1 MSALKRIMKEVKNI
15 EKDVLPN
22 MTAGPISTNDYFK
35 WEASIQGPPDSPY
48 EGGIFKL
55 DIVFPQDY
63 PFTPPTI
70 KFLTKVYHPNVTTSN
85 GTICLDILKSNWSP
99 ALNIGKVLLSIS
111 SLLTD
116 PNPDSPLE
124 GGIASVYKSNR
135 TKYNEECKA
144 FTMKHAYPVLVK

>member
-1 MSALKRIMKEVKNI
+1 MSALKRIIKEIKNL

-22 MTAGPISTNDYFK
+22 MTAGPVSTLDYFK

-48 EGGIFKL
+48 EGGIFNL
-55 DIVFPQDY
+55 SINFPTDY
-63 PFTPPTI
+63 PFSPPKI
-70 KFLTKVYHPNVTTSN
+70 IFLTQVYHPNVTTSS
-85 GTICLDILKSNWSP
+85 GAICLDILKSNWSP

-124 GGIASVYKSNR
+124 GGIATLYKSDR
-135 TKYNEECKA
+135 AKYNEACKD
-144 FTMKHAYPVLVK
+144 FTRKHAYPKK

>member
-1 MSALKRIMKEVKNI
+1 MSALKRIMKEIKNL

-22 MTAGPISTNDYFK
+22 MTAGPVTTLDYFK
-35 WEASIQGPPDSPY
+35 WEATIQGPPDSPY
-48 EGGIFKL
+48 EGGVFRLSIT
-55 DIVFPQDY
+55 FPQDY
-63 PFTPPTI
+63 PFSPPQI
-70 KFLTKVYHPNVTTSN
+70 IFLTQVYHPNVTTSS

-124 GGIASVYKSNR
+124 GGIASLYKSDR
-135 TKYNEECKA
+135 AKYNENVKE
-144 FTMKHAYPVLVK
+144 FTRKHAYPKK

>member
-1 MSALKRIMKEVKNI
+1 MSALKRIMKEIKNL

-22 MTAGPISTNDYFK
+22 MTAGPVTILDYFK

-48 EGGIFKL
+48 EGGIFTL
-55 DIVFPQDY
+55 SISFPQDY
-63 PFTPPTI
+63 PFSPPAI
-70 KFLTKVYHPNVTTSN
+70 IFLTPVYHPNVTTSS

-124 GGIASVYKSNR
+124 GGIASLYKSNR

-144 FTMKHAYPVLVK
+144 FTAKHAYPKKK